1 MIKYSCKKCDKK
13 FSQRCHYINHTEKRK
28 KSCIDDSFDKISNPQ
43 NLDVK
48 LVNYIENTQSNNINN
63 ILEIIE
69 KTDLDN
75 TDKNQDNNDIN
86 QDNNNKNQDNNN
98 KNQDNN
104 DNNDNNDKL
113 TCKYCLKVFS
123 RPDVLKRHIVEYCKV
138 KIQNDDEKENIFKKL
153 LQQENTI
160 KDKDEQIK
168 TLIGKINI
176 LEEKVEQ
183 ISKITK
189 QNNKVNKSKTNKN
202 IITNNIINNT
212 TNLNNGII
220 FNLVNYGKED
230 LDKIDI
236 KYFINNIVKNNK
248 VCGVKIP
255 EEILKIIH
263 FNPAY
268 PELNN
273 IYISDINRE
282 KCMIYDDGMWKLS
295 HDDKIPE
302 VIDKIVKFSY
312 DKDNQIRTAYPNNK
326 PLIDRLNIINKYTK
340 FNDLEYLEELKEEQD
355 VFAIGE
361 DNYQNDYVNVNV
373 NVNVGI
379 GTGTDNKHE
388 IKRCEDFKKK
398 TYNVFKTT
406 LYNEGLKIKKKKN

>member
-1 MIKYSCKKCDKK
+1 MVEYSCEECGKNFGNRKSHYVTHKNKKFPCVSKIYIAPKNPNLDIITPKSSNNMSNFINIDKK
-13 FSQRCHYINHTEKRK
+13 IYLDPNTKHNLKINNNTYLPNDDI
-28 KSCIDDSFDKISNPQ
+28 CLPNDDSC
-43 NLDVK
+43 LA
-48 LVNYIENTQSNNINN
+48 
-63 ILEIIE
+63 
-69 KTDLDN
+69 
-75 TDKNQDNNDIN
+75 ND
-86 QDNNNKNQDNNN
+86 DTCSLS
-98 KNQDNN
+98 N
-104 DNNDNNDKL
+104 DNKII
-113 TCKYCLKVFS
+113 CKYCYTSFS
-123 RPDVLKRHIVEYCKV
+123 RNSNLNKHLKNSCKV
-138 KIQNDDEKENIFKKL
+138 KKQQDEEKENIFKKL
-153 LQQENTI
+153 LEQENTI

-168 TLIGKINI
+168 TLIGKINL

-189 QNNKVNKSKTNKN
+189 NNKVNKAISNKKIVN
-202 IITNNIINNT
+202 NITNTNT
-212 TNLNNGII
+212 TNNNNGII

-236 KYFINNIVKNNK
+236 KYFINNVVKNNK

-302 VIDKIVKFSY
+302 VIDKVVKFSY
-312 DKDNQIRTAYPNNK
+312 DKDNQIRNAYPNNK
-326 PLIDRLNIINKYTK
+326 PLIDRLNTINKYTK
-340 FNDLEYLEELKEEQD
+340 FNDPEYLEELKGEQD
-355 VFAIGE
+355 NFDDD
-361 DNYQNDYVNVNV
+361 DNYIRDHLSNPKQN
-373 NVNVGI
+373 
-379 GTGTDNKHE
+379 E

-406 LYNEGLKIKKKKN
+406 MYNEGLKIKKRKN

>member
-1 MIKYSCKKCDKK
+1 MVEYSCEECGKKFGNRKSHYITHKNKKYPCVNNIFFAPKNINFENNVPKSSANILDLINLDKK
-13 FSQRCHYINHTEKRK
+13 EFYDINIKQELEINNENVYL
-28 KSCIDDSFDKISNPQ
+28 SDDNDDSDNITKI
-43 NLDVK
+43 
-48 LVNYIENTQSNNINN
+48 I
-63 ILEIIE
+63 
-69 KTDLDN
+69 
-75 TDKNQDNNDIN
+75 
-86 QDNNNKNQDNNN
+86 
-98 KNQDNN
+98 
-104 DNNDNNDKL
+104 
-113 TCKYCLKVFS
+113 CKYCFTSFS
-123 RPDVLKRHIVEYCKV
+123 RNSNLNKHLKNSCKV
-138 KIQNDDEKENIFKKL
+138 KKQHDEEKENIFKKL
-153 LQQENTI
+153 LEQENTI
-160 KDKDEQIK
+160 KYKDEQIK

-189 QNNKVNKSKTNKN
+189 QNSKINKTKSSGK
-202 IITNNIINNT
+202 NIINNNITNNT
-212 TNLNNGII
+212 TNTNTNNNNNGII

-295 HDDKIPE
+295 PDDKIPE
-302 VIDKIVKFSY
+302 VIDKVVKFSY
-312 DKDNQIRTAYPNNK
+312 DKDNQIRIAYPNNK
-326 PLIDRLNIINKYTK
+326 PLIDRLNTINKYTK
-340 FNDLEYLEELKEEQD
+340 FNDPEYLEELKEEQEVSD
-355 VFAIGE
+355 E
-361 DNYQNDYVNVNV
+361 DRDEYGYGYGYRYRDRDRDGDENNYANNDK
-373 NVNVGI
+373 
-379 GTGTDNKHE
+379 KHE

-406 LYNEGLKIKKKKN
+406 LYNEGVKIKNKIK